1 MPPPAPRA
9 SASSRTAPST
19 TAHTRSSWA
28 WSWPMP
34 SKGGR
39 RQAATG
45 ADAGGLAEALSAVA
59 RVPAD
64 WVALGFSAAD
74 IERPL
79 RRGVETERFSELARR
94 QDELTPDELDELYR
108 YRLRRLQARLRRLDR
123 VRASDDEEGIRT
135 ALEDTDARIAEL
147 QRLEELRQAAGMP
160 AGYEVDLLAKTAA
173 VDRLLELSRR
183 RVPGLIAGSETPPE
197 QPAGNERIREGAF
210 RPTAQDVPVYIL
222 APRSIPSD
230 AVARNVEAVAGQGA
244 RLHLVHDATEVPR
257 EGAIPPL
264 VLNWGSAEPIAADL
278 VALNRPDAVRI
289 SSDQVESIRRLG
301 DLAPRTVARPDDTG
315 LLGSER
321 VVAKRRHGARGT
333 GKAVIWAD
341 AGWSERV
348 RYDLFQEFIPERREY
363 RVSVLSGQI
372 ASAHLKQ
379 PPEGTSPED
388 LRPGWSFER
397 AQVLPRAVAATAR
410 EAARRIGLDYAGVDV
425 IEDLRSGRVYCL
437 EANAAPGMSEDTLR
451 SVYGHIQQ
459 TLRGRLARAS

>member
-1 MPPPAPRA
+1 
-9 SASSRTAPST
+9 
-19 TAHTRSSWA
+19 
-28 WSWPMP
+28 MP

-39 RQAATG
+39 RQQ
-45 ADAGGLAEALSAVA
+45 AGSDVGVGGFAEALSAA
-59 RVPAD
+59 AQAPPD
-64 WVALGFSAAD
+64 WNALGFAAVD
-74 IERPL
+74 LARPL
-79 RRGVETERFSELARR
+79 QRGAETERFTELARR
-94 QDELTPDELDELYR
+94 QEELSPEELDELYR
-108 YRLRRLQARLRRLDR
+108 YRLRRLEARLRRLDR
-123 VRASDDEEGIRT
+123 VRSSEDEDEIRAALDDADSR
-135 ALEDTDARIAEL
+135 LAEI
-147 QRLEELRQAAGMP
+147 QPLEEVRQAAGLP
-160 AGYEVDLLAKTAA
+160 AGYEVDLSAKTAA

-183 RVPGLIAGSETPPE
+183 RVPGLIAGGDAPPE
-197 QPAGNERIREGAF
+197 QPIGTERIREGSF
-210 RPTAQDVPVYIL
+210 RPSAQDVPVYIL
-222 APRSIPSD
+222 APRSIPSE
-230 AVARNVEAVAGQGA
+230 AVARNIEAVAGQGA

-257 EGAIPPL
+257 DGAIPPL
-264 VLNWGSAEPIAADL
+264 VLNWGSTEPIPADL
-278 VALNRPDAVRI
+278 VALNRPEAVRV

-321 VVAKRRHGARGT
+321 VVAKRRHGARGS

-363 RVSVLSGQI
+363 RVSVISGQV
-372 ASAHLKQ
+372 ASAYLKQ
-379 PPEGTSPED
+379 PPPGTSPED

-397 AQVLPRAVAATAR
+397 AEALPRAVAATAR

-425 IEDLRSGRVYCL
+425 IEDLRTGRVYCL

>member
-1 MPPPAPRA
+1 
-9 SASSRTAPST
+9 
-19 TAHTRSSWA
+19 
-28 WSWPMP
+28 MP

-39 RQAATG
+39 RQLAGTEAG
-45 ADAGGLAEALSAVA
+45 VGGLAEALSAA
-59 RVPAD
+59 AQAQAPPD
-64 WVALGFSAAD
+64 WNALGFAAVD
-74 IERPL
+74 LARPL
-79 RRGVETERFSELARR
+79 QRGAETERFSDLARR
-94 QDELTPDELDELYR
+94 QDELTPEELDELYR
-108 YRLRRLQARLRRLDR
+108 YRLRRLQTRLRRLDR
-123 VRASDDEEGIRT
+123 VNSSEDEEQIRA
-135 ALEDTDARIAEL
+135 ALDDLDSRLAEI
-147 QRLEELRQAAGMP
+147 QRLEEVRQAAGLP
-160 AGYEVDLLAKTAA
+160 AGYEVDLSAKSAA

-183 RVPGLIAGSETPPE
+183 WVPGLIAGGDPSTP
-197 QPAGNERIREGAF
+197 QPTGDERIREGAF
-210 RPTAQDVPVYIL
+210 RPSTQDVPVYVL
-222 APRSIPSD
+222 APRSIPSE

-257 EGAIPPL
+257 DGVIPPL
-264 VLNWGSAEPIAADL
+264 VLNWGSAEPMPSDL
-278 VALNRPDAVRI
+278 VALNRPDAVRV

-321 VVAKRRHGARGT
+321 VVAKRRHGARGS

-363 RVSVLSGQI
+363 RVSVLSGQV
-372 ASAHLKQ
+372 ASAYLKQ
-379 PPEGTSPED
+379 PPAGTSPED

-425 IEDLRSGRVYCL
+425 IEDLRTGRVYCL

>member
-1 MPPPAPRA
+1 
-9 SASSRTAPST
+9 
-19 TAHTRSSWA
+19 
-28 WSWPMP
+28 MP

-39 RQAATG
+39 RQAAG
-45 ADAGGLAEALSAVA
+45 DAGAGGIAEVLNSAA
-59 RVPAD
+59 QGPPD
-64 WVALGFSAAD
+64 WAALGFSAAD
-74 IERPL
+74 LARPL
-79 RRGVETERFSELARR
+79 QRGAETERFSELARR
-94 QDELTPDELDELYR
+94 QDELTPEELDELFR

-123 VRASDDEEGIRT
+123 VRATEDEEEIRT
-135 ALEDTDARIAEL
+135 ALDDLDARIDEV
-147 QRLEELRQAAGMP
+147 RRMDESRQAVGLP
-160 AGYEVDLLAKTAA
+160 AGYEVDLSTRVAA

-183 RVPGLIAGSETPPE
+183 RVPGLIAGGDGPPE
-197 QPAGNERIREGAF
+197 QPTGTERIREGAF
-210 RPTAQDVPVYIL
+210 RPSAQDVPVYIL
-222 APRSIPSD
+222 APRSIPSE

-244 RLHLVHDATEVPR
+244 RLHLVHDAAEVPR
-257 EGAIPPL
+257 DGSIPPL
-264 VLNWGSAEPIAADL
+264 VLNWGSAEPMPTDL

-363 RVSVLSGQI
+363 RVSVLSGRV
-372 ASAHLKQ
+372 ASAYLKQ
-379 PPEGTSPED
+379 PPDGTSPED

-397 AQVLPRAVAATAR
+397 AEALPRAVAATAR

-425 IEDLRSGRVYCL
+425 IEDLRTGRVYCL